1 MVQITITPDKGVLAS
16 LTWNMLV
23 QEFNRK
29 HGHHD
34 SRGMLM
40 KRSGKTGSNKCE
52 GAPRL
57 NPIGEGDGY
66 SKGVRKSVST
76 K

>member
-1 MVQITITPDKGVLAS
+1 
-16 LTWNMLV
+16 
-23 QEFNRK
+23 
-29 HGHHD
+29 
-34 SRGMLM
+34 MLM
-40 KRSGKTGSNKCE
+40 KRSEKIGSNKCD

-66 SKGVRKSVST
+66 SKGVRKFVST

>member
-1 MVQITITPDKGVLAS
+1 MQ
-16 LTWNMLV
+16 LTWN
-23 QEFNRK
+23 ET
-29 HGHHD
+29 
-34 SRGMLM
+34 S
-40 KRSGKTGSNKCE
+40 SNKCG

-57 NPIGEGDGY
+57 NSIGEGDGY

>member
-1 MVQITITPDKGVLAS
+1 MVQITITPDKGILAS

-23 QEFNRK
+23 QELNHK
-29 HGHHD
+29 HGHHG
-34 SRGMLM
+34 SGGMLM
-40 KRSGKTGSNKCE
+40 KRSRKFGSNKCD

-66 SKGVRKSVST
+66 SKGVRKFVST